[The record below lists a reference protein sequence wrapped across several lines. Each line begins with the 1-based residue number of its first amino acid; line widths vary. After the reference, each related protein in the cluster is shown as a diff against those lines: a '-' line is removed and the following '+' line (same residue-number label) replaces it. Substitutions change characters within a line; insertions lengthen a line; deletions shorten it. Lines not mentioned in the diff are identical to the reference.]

1 MYKCPGRHIRRS
13 QDRESRKD
21 SKTNTVHYEQ
31 QSAVLDHKLEVCG
44 TYGLAFRHC
53 LEVIEDVRKNER
65 FAKRKRATT
74 RDTAKEGGGRD
85 AKAFLSFS
93 CAQQQARLQA
103 EVHAQDTT
111 RGHAALMTSWTPC

>member
-31 QSAVLDHKLEVCG
+31 QSAVLDHKLEICG

-74 RDTAKEGGGRD
+74 RDTAKEGGGCD
-85 AKAFLSFS
+85 AKAFLKLPWRNAHSS
-93 CAQQQARLQA
+93 KPDYRQKCMLR
-103 EVHAQDTT
+103 
-111 RGHAALMTSWTPC
+111 TPRVATPL